1 MIRLLFLTHQLPYPP
16 ISGGVIKSLKLVNYL
31 TARYEMKIIS
41 LQKENDEKFVQEFRT
56 KISPAKFYSVPINVP
71 RSVANYMRSIISR
84 IPLSV
89 YRNKTSEM
97 KLMVEKEIDKV
108 DVIFVDHFVMFQY
121 VPAHFSG
128 RVVLHQHN
136 AEYIMWQRFAKL
148 EKNLFL
154 KFATYIEAKRIRNY
168 EKIIGRCSHVVLA
181 APNDIKNLSSIGVP
195 KERFIETLHLGDEEL
210 LYAPDISFRQTEFS
224 LLFIGSLDWEANRS
238 GLLWF
243 LQMVWPILADKYQE
257 LRFTI
262 IGRNP
267 GNALLQEVKRLQGV
281 ELLGFVDNV
290 EHFYAQSRVFLA
302 PLLFGSGI
310 KVKIINALYRGLP
323 ISTTTI
329 GAEGLD
335 IVSGHEIFI
344 ANEADEMAKQI
355 GILLENEDQ
364 WTKFRDAGRALAK
377 KKYTWS
383 STLLRVKEA
392 VDG

>member
-1 MIRLLFLTHQLPYPP
+1 MPFPP
-16 ISGGVIKSLKLVNYL
+16 ISGGVIKTLKLVKYL
-31 TARYEMKIIS
+31 AARYEMKIIS
-41 LQKENDEKFVQEFRT
+41 LQKENDEKFVQEFRAE
-56 KISPAKFYSVPINVP
+56 ISPAKFDSIPINIP
-71 RSVANYMRSIISR
+71 RSAVNYVRSIISR

-89 YRNKTSEM
+89 YRNRSFEM
-97 KLMVEKEIDKV
+97 KSMVEKESDEF

-154 KFATYIEAKRIRNY
+154 KFATYMEAKRIKDY
-168 EKIIGRCSHVVLA
+168 EKSIGQSSHVVLA

-195 KERFIETLHLGDEEL
+195 EERFIETLHLVDEEL
-210 LYAPDISFRQTEFS
+210 LCAPDISFQKTEFS

-243 LQMVWPILADKYQE
+243 LQMVWPILAERYQE

-267 GNALLQEVKRLQGV
+267 GKALLEEVKHLQGV
-281 ELLGFVDNV
+281 ELLGFVDDI

-310 KVKIINALYRGLP
+310 KVKIINALYRGIP
-323 ISTTTI
+323 ISTTTV

-335 IVSGHEIFI
+335 VESGREIFI
-344 ANEADEMAKQI
+344 ANEAGEMAEQI
-355 GILLENEDQ
+355 GVLLENEDR
-364 WTKFRDAGRALAK
+364 WIKFRDAGRALARRE
-377 KKYTWS
+377 YTWN

-392 VDG
+392 VDGQVC